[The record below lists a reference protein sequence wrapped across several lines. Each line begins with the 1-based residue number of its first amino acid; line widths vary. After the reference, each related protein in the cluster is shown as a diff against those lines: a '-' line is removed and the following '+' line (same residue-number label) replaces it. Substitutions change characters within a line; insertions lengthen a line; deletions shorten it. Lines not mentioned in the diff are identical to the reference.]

1 MKKSVIIFCLISLL
15 FFTYTS
21 FSEAKS
27 KKINRD
33 VDITVS
39 DNLVINAT
47 LFIPP
52 NSSVKNKAPIAVL
65 LPSIGGNKSTYANLA
80 KKLAENGTAAIAIN
94 PRGHSLSTTK
104 TNGKKLFWQSMS
116 KAQFAKYP
124 NDLSEIME
132 YIKKNYLAIN
142 ADKYV
147 IVGADL
153 TANAA
158 IIYSANAKIPPQK
171 LILFSPYV
179 TYKGLET
186 AIPLVK
192 YGQNPVLVFVSK
204 ADSSSYKNA
213 LELKKYAQGDYK
225 LEVYPS
231 GGTGDNLLKIYN
243 NSIEPEIFSNIQEAL
258 K

>member
-1 MKKSVIIFCLISLL
+1 MKKSLIIFCLISIL

-27 KKINRD
+27 KKLTRD
-33 VDITVS
+33 IDITVS

-47 LFIPP
+47 LFMPP
-52 NSSVKNKAPIAVL
+52 NSNVKNKAPIVVL
-65 LPSIGGNKSTYANLA
+65 LPSIGGNKATYTNLA

-142 ADKYV
+142 ANKYV

-158 IIYSANAKIPPQK
+158 IIYSANAKVPPK
-171 LILFSPYV
+171 ELILFSPYIS
-179 TYKGLET
+179 YKGLET
-186 AIPLVK
+186 AIPMVK
-192 YGQNPVLVFVSK
+192 YGQKPVLVFVSK
-204 ADSSSYKNA
+204 ADASGYNNA
-213 LELKKYAQGDYK
+213 LELKKYAQGDYRM
-225 LEVYPS
+225 EVFPS
-231 GGTGDNLLKIYN
+231 GGTGDSLLKIYDT
-243 NSIEPEIFSNIQEAL
+243 IEPEIFRTVQEVL